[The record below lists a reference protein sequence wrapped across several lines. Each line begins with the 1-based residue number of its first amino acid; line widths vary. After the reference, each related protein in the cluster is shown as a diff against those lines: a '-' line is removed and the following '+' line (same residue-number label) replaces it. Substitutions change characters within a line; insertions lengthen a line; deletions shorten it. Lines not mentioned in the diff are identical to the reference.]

1 MDIKTFRKTIID
13 TFERTKG
20 REKYE
25 YGISTVD
32 GKKYKARRYRV
43 ANKIFYEIKIKYYW
57 INLIDVLEVI
67 K

>member
-20 REKYE
+20 REQYE

-32 GKKYKARRYRV
+32 GNKYKVRRYRV
-43 ANKIFYEIKIKYYW
+43 ANKLFYEIKIKY
-57 INLIDVLEVI
+57 L
-67 K
+67 